1 MLLIGVLSTP
11 LTIDAQ
17 RNDRVVL
24 QAFYWDY
31 YNEGYP
37 QGWANYITELA
48 PRLRE
53 MGIDA
58 VWVPPSFKNAN
69 PNSVGYSPF
78 DHYDLGDK
86 FQKGDLKTP
95 FGDKDEFLRMVAVLH
110 TNGIE
115 VIQDITLNHVSD
127 AGNTG
132 GSGGQDPVA
141 LSQYNDFE
149 TAGFKNFRY
158 VSYETP
164 YVDNSSFNY
173 LNRKGRWPKNY
184 QNFYPNPNNGCCTNE
199 INSVYWGPDIAYEAN
214 SFGQSSCTSCFNP
227 PQSASY
233 MRNEARNWFLWYKKQ
248 TGVDG
253 YRFDAVKHF
262 SAAVVEDLLWNAQN
276 NAGFASGGQDLF
288 AVGEYVG
295 SSFEMDNWANS
306 TQNRAGTFDFSLRG
320 NIKNMI
326 YSLGNYDLS
335 NIPGSQQSNRVRT
348 VPFVNNHDTF
358 RPQVDGNGAY
368 ASWDTFNELGG
379 HIDPNEPRLS
389 AGYAIAMAVDGSPL
403 VFMEDLF
410 IMDTPERFSHDPRSE
425 TELPV
430 RDDIANIIYCH
441 QKLKFKE
448 GAYKVRHGSPDHLI
462 IERSGKA
469 IIGINDSWSIWQS
482 QWIPTD
488 FAPGTELKDYSGAN
502 SNNIFVNQDGWIQV
516 WTPPCN
522 GSNIRRGYTI
532 WGPAGLSG
540 PVSNAG
546 FATIQEWHMANDLGD
561 SHPFSLKQGGRLP
574 DFSTA
579 TRTAGTIFNR
589 MGKMRV
595 QVFPTNPSD
604 PITLILADAS
614 GENHLDSISGTGT
627 LTKVWNTPIAGWFT
641 FKVRN
646 ATGVQIGQ
654 ECFVRATYGTP
665 RVVNTSAFPKSN
677 AIADKV
683 IKVSKDLKLS
693 PNPVQDI
700 LDLRFEPIGDDA
712 WARIFDLNG
721 RLVQATPLFNGVSG
735 QERIDVQD
743 LEQGTYLLEI
753 LSQGKSLTER
763 FVKY

>member
-1 MLLIGVLSTP
+1 LNIE
-11 LTIDAQ
+11 AQ

-31 YNEGYP
+31 NNENYP

-69 PNSVGYSPF
+69 PLSVGYSPF

-86 FQKGDLKTP
+86 FQKGNLKTP

-110 TNGIE
+110 SNGIE

-132 GSGGQDPVA
+132 GAGGQDPVA
-141 LSQYNDFE
+141 QSQYNDFE
-149 TAGFKNFRY
+149 TDGFKNFRY
-158 VSYETP
+158 VCYETP
-164 YVDNSSFNY
+164 YGDNSSFNY

-184 QNFYPNPNNGCCTNE
+184 QNFYPNPNHSCCSNE
-199 INSVYWGPDIAYEAN
+199 INSVYWGPDIAYEFN
-214 SFGQSSCTSCFNP
+214 SVGQSSCTSCYNP
-227 PQSASY
+227 PQSNNY
-233 MRNEARNWFLWYKKQ
+233 MRNEARKWFLWYKKQ

-262 SAAVVEDLLWNAQN
+262 SADVVEDLLWNAQN
-276 NAGFASGGQDLF
+276 NAGFAAGGQDMF

-295 SSFEMDNWANS
+295 NSFEMDNWANA

-320 NIKNMI
+320 SIRNMV
-326 YSLGNYDLS
+326 YSFGGYDLS
-335 NIPGSQQSNRVRT
+335 NIPGSQQSNRIRT
-348 VPFVNNHDTF
+348 VPFVNSHDTF
-358 RPQVDGNGAY
+358 RPQVDENGAY
-368 ASWDTFNELGG
+368 DTWDTFNELGG

-389 AGYAIAMAVDGSPL
+389 AAYAIAMAVDGSPL
-403 VFMEDLF
+403 IFMEDLF
-410 IMDTPERFSHDPRSE
+410 VMDTPERFTHDPRSE
-425 TELPV
+425 TELPL
-430 RDDIANIIYCH
+430 RDDIRNIIYCH
-441 QKLKFKE
+441 QKLKFKD
-448 GAYKVRHGSPDHLI
+448 GAYKVRHGSSDHLI

-469 IIGINDSWSIWQS
+469 IIGINDSWETWQN

-502 SNNIFVNQDGWIQV
+502 SDNIFVNQDGWIQV

-540 PVSNAG
+540 PVTKKG
-546 FATIQEWHMANDLGD
+546 FATNQEWHMTNDLGD
-561 SHPFSLKQGGRLP
+561 SHPLSLQQGGSLP
-574 DFSTA
+574 NFSTA
-579 TRTAGTIFNR
+579 TRTAGTFFNR
-589 MGKMRV
+589 PGRMRAK
-595 QVFPTNPSD
+595 VFPTNPLNS
-604 PITLILADAS
+604 ITLILADAT
-614 GENHLDSISGTGT
+614 GENHLDSISGTGV
-627 LTKVWNTPIAGWFT
+627 LTKIWTTPSAGWYT
-641 FKVRN
+641 LKVRN
-646 ATGVQIGQ
+646 TTDEQIGQ
-654 ECFVRATYGTP
+654 ECKVRITYGTP
-665 RVVNTSAFPKSN
+665 RVVNTSAFTKSN
-677 AIADKV
+677 DIKDKV
-683 IKVSKDLKLS
+683 KKVNTELKLS

-700 LDLRFEPIGDDA
+700 LDLRFEPVGEDA
-712 WARIFDLNG
+712 WVRIFDING
-721 RLVQATPLFNGVSG
+721 RLVMTTPLFNGSSG
-735 QERIDVQD
+735 LGRISVQD
-743 LEQGTYLLEI
+743 LDQGTYLLEI
-753 LSQGKSLTER
+753 LSDGKSVTER